1 MDISYLITIFNK
13 ENEIQETIY
22 SIKNQQKIGSLS
34 IEIICIDDLSDD
46 NSIEIL
52 ENLQKEDP
60 RIKVIKNDINLGP
73 SRSLNLAA
81 KHAKGRYLI
90 PIDGDDF
97 LPVDATRCLLDNAEK
112 YNSELVFGMSKRLFT
127 IPEKVTYVSAE
138 NFHDKPLEFV
148 LKNPIVRMGYL
159 VSKNLW
165 MLSGGADEKVFIQDM
180 SLPLR
185 LAANAKS
192 LVYLN
197 SVIYYLRKISD
208 TNLSN
213 NTDQQHHDR
222 YITYLN
228 FLNTYK
234 KKISKLNLDS
244 YVHSKLISS
253 IWKIKRDNHQFPIF
267 SMNFL
272 LYFANKVF
280 KYRLNSKQTSKWL
293 KFFENIENI
302 RRIN

>member
-22 SIKNQQKIGSLS
+22 SIKNQQNIGSLS

-52 ENLQKEDP
+52 ENLQIEDP

-81 KHAKGRYLI
+81 KRAKGRYLI

-127 IPEKVTYVSAE
+127 IPEKVIYVSAE

-192 LVYLN
+192 LVHLN
-197 SVIYYLRKISD
+197 SVIYYLRKTSD

-280 KYRLNSKQTSKWL
+280 KYGLNSKQTSKWL

>member
-1 MDISYLITIFNK
+1 
-13 ENEIQETIY
+13 
-22 SIKNQQKIGSLS
+22 
-34 IEIICIDDLSDD
+34 
-46 NSIEIL
+46 
-52 ENLQKEDP
+52 
-60 RIKVIKNDINLGP
+60 LGP

-81 KHAKGRYLI
+81 KRAKGRYLI

-97 LPVDATRCLLDNAEK
+97 LPIDATRCLLDNADK

-165 MLSGGADEKVFIQDM
+165 LLSGGADEKVFIQDM

-197 SVIYYLRKISD
+197 SVIYYLRKTSD

-293 KFFENIENI
+293 KFFENIENV

>member
-22 SIKNQQKIGSLS
+22 SIKNQQNIGSLS

-52 ENLQKEDP
+52 EILQKEDP

-97 LPVDATRCLLDNAEK
+97 LPVDATRCLLDNADK

-165 MLSGGADEKVFIQDM
+165 LLSGGADEKVFIQDM

-197 SVIYYLRKISD
+197 SVIYYLRKTSD

-293 KFFENIENI
+293 KFFENIENV

>member
-52 ENLQKEDP
+52 QNLQKEDP

-73 SRSLNLAA
+73 SRCLNLAA

-280 KYRLNSKQTSKWL
+280 KYRLNSKQTIKWL
-293 KFFENIENI
+293 KFFENLENI

>member
-13 ENEIQETIY
+13 ENEIQETIH
-22 SIKNQQKIGSLS
+22 SIKNQQKISSLS

-52 ENLQKEDP
+52 EILQKEDP

-97 LPVDATRCLLDNAEK
+97 LPVDATRCLLDNADK

-165 MLSGGADEKVFIQDM
+165 LLSGGADEKVFIQDM

-197 SVIYYLRKISD
+197 SVIYYLRKTSD

-293 KFFENIENI
+293 KFFENIENV

>member
-1 MDISYLITIFNK
+1 MNV
-13 ENEIQETIY
+13 
-22 SIKNQQKIGSLS
+22 
-34 IEIICIDDLSDD
+34 EIICIDDLSDD
-46 NSIEIL
+46 NSIQIL

-73 SRSLNLAA
+73 SISINIAA
-81 KHAKGRYLI
+81 KQAKGKYLI

-97 LPVDATRCLLDNAEK
+97 LPVDATRYLFDNAKK

-127 IPEKVTYVSAE
+127 IPKTVTYVSAE

-165 MLSGGADEKVFIQDM
+165 MLAGGADEKVFIQDM

-222 YITYLN
+222 YKTYLN
-228 FLNTYK
+228 FLNSYK
-234 KKISKLNLDS
+234 KELSKFDLDL
-244 YVHSKLISS
+244 YVHSKMISS
-253 IWKIKRDNHQFPIF
+253 IWKIKRDNYQFPIF

-280 KYRLNSKQTSKWL
+280 KYKLNRKQTIKWL

-302 RRIN
+302 RRIY

>member
-81 KHAKGRYLI
+81 KHAEGRYLI

-222 YITYLN
+222 YMTYLN

-280 KYRLNSKQTSKWL
+280 QYRLNSKQTSKWL

>member
-22 SIKNQQKIGSLS
+22 SIKNQQKIDSLN
-34 IEIICIDDLSDD
+34 IEIVCIDDLSDD
-46 NSIEIL
+46 NSIHIL
-52 ENLQKEDP
+52 ENLQKKDP
-60 RIKVIKNDINLGP
+60 RIKVIKNDKNLGP

-81 KHAKGRYLI
+81 KHAKGKYLI

-97 LPVDATRCLLDNAEK
+97 LPVDATRYLLDNAKK

-127 IPEKVTYVSAE
+127 IPETVTYVSVE
-138 NFHDKPLEFV
+138 DFHDRPLEFV

-165 MLSGGADEKVFIQDM
+165 MLAGGADEKVFIQDM

-197 SVIYYLRKISD
+197 SVIYYLRKTSD

-228 FLNTYK
+228 FLNSYEK
-234 KKISKLNLDS
+234 ELSKFKLDS
-244 YVHSKLISS
+244 FVHSKMISS
-253 IWKIKRDNHQFPIF
+253 IWKIKRDNYKFPIF
-267 SMNFL
+267 SNNFV
-272 LYFANKVF
+272 LYVANKVF
-280 KYRLNSKQTSKWL
+280 KYKLNKKQIIKWL

>member
-213 NTDQQHHDR
+213 NSDQQHHDR

-280 KYRLNSKQTSKWL
+280 KYRLNSKQTIKWL
-293 KFFENIENI
+293 KFFENLENI